1 MFQYTTP
8 RRVLKL
14 EHKKSVKDAELS
26 ASDKS
31 TFRKTART
39 FSSYGNNVTPQQT
52 RKSRS
57 MTVSGPSYQLK
68 KNSLPICKVQ
78 NFKTSA
84 TGYQKCGYSKFIWKN
99 SIMSCPPNLRQQCRV
114 SDTSAVR
121 ATSKICVMGSP
132 KVGKTSLIQ
141 RLINPGDFS
150 EIWKYEGT

>member
-39 FSSYGNNVTPQQT
+39 FSSYGNNV
-52 RKSRS
+52 
-57 MTVSGPSYQLK
+57 SGPSYQLK
-68 KNSLPICKVQ
+68 KNILPICKVH

-99 SIMSCPPNLRQQCRV
+99 SIMSCPPNIRQQCRV